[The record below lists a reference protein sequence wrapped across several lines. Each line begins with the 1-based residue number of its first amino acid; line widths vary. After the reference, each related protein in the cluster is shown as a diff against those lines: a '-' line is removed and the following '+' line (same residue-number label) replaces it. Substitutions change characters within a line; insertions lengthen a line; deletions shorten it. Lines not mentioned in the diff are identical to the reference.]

1 MAKEP
6 FQILTPSGAVK
17 GKTPSLTNDNLR
29 TLYRHMLQLRLL
41 DDRMMAL
48 QRQGRIAFYGTATGE
63 EASVI
68 GSAFALQDQ
77 DWIYPALRQG
87 GAALLR
93 GYPLAKYLA
102 QLMGSS
108 DDILKGHMQPC
119 HYAYRGANI
128 VSWSS
133 CVGNQLPQA
142 VGTAM
147 AAKYRGDD
155 TVVMGYV
162 GDGGTSTS
170 DFHVAMNFAGV
181 FQPPMVFFCQ
191 NNHWSISLPVSA
203 QTASKT
209 LHIKAKAYGFT
220 GVRVDGNDVF
230 AVYAAT
236 KRAVD
241 LARGGKGPTFIEAVT
256 YRIGAHSTADDPSR
270 YRDEEEVKKWRA
282 KDPLDRFRIYLRN
295 RGVLD
300 EVFED
305 DLQMKVDQEISDA
318 IKQAEASGPP
328 RWETLLEDVYAED
341 PWNLREQRE
350 ELSEIAGRA
359 EEGTP
364 PKP

>member
-6 FQILTPSGAVK
+6 FQILKPDGAIK
-17 GKTPSLTNDNLR
+17 GKTPGLSNEDLR

-48 QRQGRIAFYGTATGE
+48 QRQGRIGFYGTSTGE

-68 GSAFALQDQ
+68 GSAFALRDT
-77 DWIYPALRQG
+77 DWIFPALRQG

-93 GYPLAKYLA
+93 GYPLTLYLA
-102 QLMGSS
+102 QLMGSGG
-108 DDILKGHMQPC
+108 DILKGHMQPC
-119 HYAYRGANI
+119 HYAYRGAHI

-133 CVGNQLPQA
+133 VVGNQLPQA

-181 FQPPMVFFCQ
+181 FQPPVVILCQ
-191 NNHWSISLPVSA
+191 NNQWAISVPVSA

-209 LHIKAKAYGFT
+209 LHIKARAYGFP
-220 GVRVDGNDVF
+220 GIRVDGNDVF
-230 AVYAAT
+230 AVYAAAR
-236 KRAVD
+236 RAV
-241 LARGGKGPTFIEAVT
+241 ARARTGKGPTFIEAVT
-256 YRIGAHSTADDPSR
+256 YRIGAHSTADDPTR
-270 YRDEEEVKKWRA
+270 YREEKEVRKWRA
-282 KDPLDRFRIYLRN
+282 KDPLDRFRTYLRN

-300 EVFED
+300 EVQED
-305 DLQMKVDQEISDA
+305 NLRMKIDQEISEA
-318 IKQAEASGPP
+318 VKRAEAAGPP
-328 RWETLLEDVYAED
+328 AWKTLFEDVYAED

-350 ELSEIAGRA
+350 ELSELA
-359 EEGTP
+359 EKGE
-364 PKP
+364 

>member
-1 MAKEP
+1 LAKEP

-17 GKTPSLTNDNLR
+17 GKTPSLSNDNLR
-29 TLYRHMLQLRLL
+29 TLYRRMLQLRLL

-48 QRQGRIAFYGTATGE
+48 QRQGRIGFYGTSTGE
-63 EASVI
+63 EATVV

-87 GAALLR
+87 GAALIR
-93 GYPLAKYLA
+93 GYPLTKFLA
-102 QLMGSS
+102 QLMGSG
-108 DDILKGHMQPC
+108 DDVLKGHMQPA

-133 CVGNQLPQA
+133 VVGNQLPQA

-155 TVVMGYV
+155 TVTLGYV

-181 FQPPMVFFCQ
+181 FRPPIVILCQ
-191 NNHWSISLPVSA
+191 NNHWSISTPVSA
-203 QTASKT
+203 QTATKT
-209 LHIKAKAYGFT
+209 LHVKAKAYGFP

-241 LARGGKGPTFIEAVT
+241 LARAGKGPSFIEAVT

-282 KDPLDRFRIYLRN
+282 KDPLDRLRTYLRN

-300 EVFED
+300 DVQED
-305 DLQMKVDQEISDA
+305 NLQMKVDQEISEA
-318 IKQAEASGPP
+318 IKQAEAAPP
-328 RWETLLEDVYAED
+328 LSWKTLLEDVYAED
-341 PWNLREQRE
+341 TWNLREQRE
-350 ELSEIAGRA
+350 ELSELADRG
-359 EEGTP
+359 EGN
-364 PKP
+364 

>member
-17 GKTPSLTNDNLR
+17 GKTPSLTNANLR

-48 QRQGRIAFYGTATGE
+48 QRQGRIGFYGTTTGE

-68 GSAFALQDQ
+68 GSAFALKDP

-93 GYPLAKYLA
+93 GYPLTKYLA
-102 QLMGSS
+102 QLMGSA
-108 DDILKGHMQPC
+108 DDVLKGHMQPC
-119 HYAYRGANI
+119 HYAYRGSNI

-133 CVGNQLPQA
+133 VVGNQLPQA

-147 AAKYRGDD
+147 AAKHRGDD
-155 TVVMGYV
+155 AVVMAYV

-181 FQPPMVFFCQ
+181 FQPPVVFLCQ
-191 NNHWSISLPVSA
+191 NNHWSISVPVSA
-203 QTASKT
+203 QTATKT
-209 LHIKAKAYGFT
+209 LHIKAKAYGFP

-241 LARGGKGPTFIEAVT
+241 LARAGKGPTFIEAVT
-256 YRIGAHSTADDPSR
+256 YRIGPHSTADDPSR
-270 YRDEEEVKKWRA
+270 YRDEEEVKKWRT
-282 KDPLDRFRIYLRN
+282 KDPLERLRVYLRN
-295 RGVLD
+295 RGVMD
-300 EVFED
+300 DVQED

-318 IKQAEASGPP
+318 IKLAEASGPP
-328 RWETLLEDVYAED
+328 PWTALLEDVYAED

-350 ELSEIAGRA
+350 ELSEIAGK
-359 EEGTP
+359 EEEP
-364 PKP
+364 PNP

>member
-1 MAKEP
+1 LAKEP
-6 FQILTPSGAVK
+6 FQILTPSGAVR
-17 GKTPSLTNDNLR
+17 GKTPSLTNANLR

-48 QRQGRIAFYGTATGE
+48 QRQGRIGFYGTTTGE

-68 GSAFALQDQ
+68 GSAFALKDP

-93 GYPLAKYLA
+93 GYPLTKYLA
-102 QLMGSS
+102 QLMGSA
-108 DDILKGHMQPC
+108 DDVLKGHMQPC
-119 HYAYRGANI
+119 HYAYRGSNI

-133 CVGNQLPQA
+133 VVGNQLPQA

-155 TVVMGYV
+155 AVVMGYV

-181 FQPPMVFFCQ
+181 FQPPMVFLCQ
-191 NNHWSISLPVSA
+191 NNHWSISVPVSA
-203 QTASKT
+203 QTATKT
-209 LHIKAKAYGFT
+209 LHIKAKAYGFP
-220 GVRVDGNDVF
+220 GVRVDGNDIF

-241 LARGGKGPTFIEAVT
+241 LARAGKGPTFIEAVT
-256 YRIGAHSTADDPSR
+256 T
-270 YRDEEEVKKWRA
+270 WRK
-282 KDPLDRFRIYLRN
+282 KDPLERLRVYLRN

-300 EVFED
+300 DVQDD

-318 IKQAEASGPP
+318 IKLAEASGPP
-328 RWETLLEDVYAED
+328 RWETLLEDVYAEA
-341 PWNLREQRE
+341 PWNLQEQRE
-350 ELSEIAGRA
+350 ELSEIAGK
-359 EEGTP
+359 EEDP
-364 PKP
+364 PNA

>member
-17 GKTPSLTNDNLR
+17 GKTPSLSNRDLR

-48 QRQGRIAFYGTATGE
+48 QRQGRIGFYGTSTGE

-68 GSAFALQDQ
+68 GSAFALRDK

-93 GYPLAKYLA
+93 GYPLTKYLA
-102 QLMGSS
+102 QLIGNSE
-108 DDILKGHMQPC
+108 DILKGHMQPC

-133 CVGNQLPQA
+133 VVGNQLPQA

-155 TVVMGYV
+155 AVVLGYV
-162 GDGGTSTS
+162 GDGGTSSS

-181 FQPPMVFFCQ
+181 FQPPVVILCQ
-191 NNHWSISLPVSA
+191 NNHWSISVPVSA
-203 QTASKT
+203 QTATKT
-209 LHIKAKAYGFT
+209 LHVKAKAYGFP

-230 AVYAAT
+230 AVYLAT

-241 LARGGKGPTFIEAVT
+241 RARAGKGPTFIEAVT
-256 YRIGAHSTADDPSR
+256 YRIGAHSTADDPTR
-270 YRDEEEVKKWRA
+270 YRDEEEVKKWRT
-282 KDPLDRFRIYLRN
+282 KDPLDRLRVYLRN

-300 EVFED
+300 DVQED
-305 DLQMKVDQEISDA
+305 DLQMKVDQEISEA
-318 IKQAEASGPP
+318 IKQAEAAGPLA
-328 RWETLLEDVYAED
+328 WEALLEDVYAED
-341 PWNLREQRE
+341 PWNLREQRG
-350 ELSEIAGRA
+350 ELSELAARG
-359 EEGTP
+359 EEN
-364 PKP
+364 